1 MHTDWKDRFSW
12 KISTIED
19 AIRTIPPG
27 RRILIGSGAG
37 EPQKLVEGLVEHGT
51 HLRNNEIVHLMT
63 LGKAPYVAPGLE
75 QRFRHMAF
83 FIGAN
88 VRGAVQEGRADFL
101 PVFLSE
107 IPTLITSGRVGIDV
121 ALKNAA

>member
-1 MHTDWKDRFSW
+1 MNDWKERFSW
-12 KISTIED
+12 KISSIED

-27 RRILIGSGAG
+27 RPIFIGSGAG

-88 VRGAVQEGRADFL
+88 ARAPSRRDGR
-101 PVFLSE
+101 
-107 IPTLITSGRVGIDV
+107 TSRRSSFPRSRPCSRP
-121 ALKNAA
+121 AARSTSRSSR

>member
-63 LGKAPYVAPGLE
+63 LGKSLLLVDRIA
-75 QRFRHMAF
+75 QRFPDVELLVEE
-83 FIGAN
+83 I
-88 VRGAVQEGRADFL
+88 GRASCRERL
-101 PVFLSE
+101 
-107 IPTLITSGRVGIDV
+107 
-121 ALKNAA
+121 